1 MERKRNQMC
10 ILGIVLI
17 LLLLAY
23 FGMQFREERKEEQE
37 QKETEQ
43 NTVYVTEL
51 DEITAFS
58 YDIGSGELGFELQDG
73 VWTYVEDT
81 DFPLAQGYP
90 QQIADEFRRLAST
103 RYIENADEPAAY
115 GLDAPAYK
123 ILLTDANGKEV
134 QLYFGNAVGEDYY
147 VMNPETAEIY
157 TVNSG
162 VVADLQ
168 YTLDEMAQLDD

>member
-1 MERKRNQMC
+1 M
-10 ILGIVLI
+10 
-17 LLLLAY
+17 
-23 FGMQFREERKEEQE
+23 
-37 QKETEQ
+37 
-43 NTVYVTEL
+43 
-51 DEITAFS
+51 
-58 YDIGSGELGFELQDG
+58 
-73 VWTYVEDT
+73 
-81 DFPLAQGYP
+81 
-90 QQIADEFRRLAST
+90 AST

-134 QLYFGNAVGEDYY
+134 QLYVGNAVGEDYY